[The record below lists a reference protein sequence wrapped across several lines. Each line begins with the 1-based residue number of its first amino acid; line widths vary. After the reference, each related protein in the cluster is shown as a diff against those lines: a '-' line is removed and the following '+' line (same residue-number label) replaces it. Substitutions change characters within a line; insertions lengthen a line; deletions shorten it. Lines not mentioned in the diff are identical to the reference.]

1 MIGGWVDPM
10 TFAFDVAGTSSIIFF
25 VIVVAVGFFIIMNL
39 FVSILLEVRP
49 QYPLCVYLLCAYL
62 LCVYLL
68 CVYLLC
74 VYLPSFPSCSRC
86 ATP

>member
-49 QYPLCVYLLCAYL
+49 
-62 LCVYLL
+62 
-68 CVYLLC
+68 
-74 VYLPSFPSCSRC
+74 
-86 ATP
+86 